1 MTKAT
6 LNFSNLT
13 KESKKRVKEIIKD
26 RRAYY
31 KNYNNQFKRV
41 TLRLEREEFKE
52 LEKLSKKAWL
62 TNTSFIK
69 EIFLNYKA
77 NEPVI
82 SQEIIDELKKL
93 VFAIQWVANNINQ
106 IAKSNN
112 LVSSLFNAKR
122 AKDELVKINSLVK
135 EFINKKYQ

>member
-52 LEKLSKKAWL
+52 LEKLSKKA
-62 TNTSFIK
+62 
-69 EIFLNYKA
+69 
-77 NEPVI
+77 
-82 SQEIIDELKKL
+82 
-93 VFAIQWVANNINQ
+93 
-106 IAKSNN
+106 
-112 LVSSLFNAKR
+112 
-122 AKDELVKINSLVK
+122 
-135 EFINKKYQ
+135 